1 MKVEW
6 STILK
11 TPKNEEIKNGAVA
24 VTLETVAYDALM
36 LTDPESRASGADK
49 LKQARLAKKVVE
61 GAEITVEE
69 ASLIK
74 SLVGKYYGPAVVLA
88 VEDCLEGV

>member
-1 MKVEW
+1 MKIEW

-11 TPKNEEIKNGAVA
+11 TPKGAPLVNDGLP
-24 VTLETVAYDALM
+24 VTLETVCYDAL
-36 LTDPESRASGADK
+36 LLSDPQAQQSGADK
-49 LKQARLAKKVVE
+49 LKQARIAKKIVDA
-61 GAEITVEE
+61 AEISLEE